1 MSTILS
7 RAVGALAA
15 LAIAGCA
22 TFSQDGGFES
32 VNAAVKAR
40 TGQDAVWVHDAKTE
54 AGLAAE
60 VAKLL
65 AEPIGPEQAVRIAL
79 LNNRGLQAAYAE
91 LGIAEAD
98 LVQAGRLVNPSFAYA
113 HLVRGDGLEIE
124 RFFFFNLMS
133 LITMS
138 SRVEIAGQRFEA
150 AKLSAAGETLRVAL
164 DARRGWIEA
173 VAAGESARYAEL
185 VRQSADAS
193 AELAQRMAAVG
204 NYSKL
209 QRMREQAFYAE
220 TATQLARAK
229 QNALAARENLTR
241 VLGLWGAQIRFR
253 LPERLPAL
261 PAAPRELG
269 LLEAT
274 AMRERLD
281 VRAAKHDAE
290 SLAAA
295 LGLTEATRF
304 VNVLEV
310 GYQYTTETAEPVK
323 KGWEVELKLPIFDT
337 GDARVAGAQHRYMQS
352 VQRARQIAVNA
363 RSEVR
368 EAWNAYRTAYDTAKH
383 YRDEIVP
390 LRKRISEENLLR
402 YNGMLIGVFELLAD
416 ARTTIAS
423 VNAAIDALREFWI
436 ADANLQMALT
446 GRSPG
451 GPGLRASAT
460 PMGGAGADAGH

>member
-1 MSTILS
+1 MSKI
-7 RAVGALAA
+7 RNGFALVFGLLA
-15 LAIAGCA
+15 LAGCA
-22 TFSQDGGFES
+22 TFSEDGGFNS
-32 VNAAVKAR
+32 VNTEVKAR
-40 TGQDAVWVHDAKTE
+40 TGQDATWVRDAKTE
-54 AGLAAE
+54 ASVATE

-79 LNNRGLQAAYAE
+79 LNNRGLQAAYAD

-98 LVQAGRLVNPSFAYA
+98 LVQAGRLANPSFAYA

-124 RFFFFNLMS
+124 RFFVFNLMS

-138 SRVEIAGQRFEA
+138 SRVEIAEQRFEA
-150 AKLSAAGETLRVAL
+150 AKLGAAGETLRVAL

-173 VAAGESARYAEL
+173 VAASESARYAEQVKL
-185 VRQSADAS
+185 SADAS
-193 AELAQRMAAVG
+193 AELAARMAGVG

-220 TATQLARAK
+220 TTTQLARAR

-241 VLGLWGAQIRFR
+241 VLGLWGAQIEFH
-253 LPERLPAL
+253 LPQRLPAL
-261 PAAPRELG
+261 PGAARELG
-269 LLEAT
+269 PLEAT

-310 GYQYTTETAEPVK
+310 GYQYTTETSEPVK
-323 KGWEVELKLPIFDT
+323 KGWEAELRLPIFDT
-337 GDARVAGAQHRYMQS
+337 GDARLAGAQHRYTQAL
-352 VQRARQIAVNA
+352 QRTRQIAINA

-368 EAWNAYRTAYDTAKH
+368 EAWNAYRTAYEMAKH
-383 YRDEIVP
+383 YREEIVP
-390 LRKRISEENLLR
+390 LRRRISEENLLR

-416 ARTTIAS
+416 ARATIAS
-423 VNAAIDALREFWI
+423 VNAAIDALRDFWI

-451 GPGLRASAT
+451 SMGLRASAA
-460 PMGGAGADAGH
+460 PMAGAGAEAGH